1 MICGGNRHTDHAD
14 HPSDVCS
21 LCFLRGTAA
30 FSRGDI
36 GCTPESTFCVQTM
49 SSELKQVPFGS
60 WQKVE
65 VPIDLLNRVLSLLLR
80 DVGLRLLPL
89 PHRLPY
95 LSSVG
100 GKKEGTQQQYNRCG
114 VFLIPPFGCATYPV
128 YDTWYIA
135 CEVRGGGGRGEGCVR
150 RESIAV
156 GSDWIRPDFWRHGT
170 YLRREFSRS
179 RQLRRSCHELGVTEE
194 DDLGNL
200 HNARGGQKHRQK
212 SNRRV
217 NQTGTKHACLW

>member
-135 CEVRGGGGRGEGCVR
+135 CEVRGGGAAAKVACGANR
-150 RESIAV
+150 
-156 GSDWIRPDFWRHGT
+156 
-170 YLRREFSRS
+170 SRS
-179 RQLRRSCHELGVTEE
+179 GRIGSGRISGDT
-194 DDLGNL
+194 
-200 HNARGGQKHRQK
+200 ARTFA
-212 SNRRV
+212 V
-217 NQTGTKHACLW
+217 NSRARASSAGLATSSE